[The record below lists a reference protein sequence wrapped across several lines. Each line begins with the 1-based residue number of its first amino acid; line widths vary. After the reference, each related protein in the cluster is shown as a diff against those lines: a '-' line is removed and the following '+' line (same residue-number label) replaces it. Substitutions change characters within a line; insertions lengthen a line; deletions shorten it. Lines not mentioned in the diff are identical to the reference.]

1 MRGNEVEFLWKANK
15 FWQIRSWKVSGEK
28 LASQVLRNTH
38 NRSTEDRSFVCPMSC
53 LHGFDGAA
61 HPRLPLF
68 LPQGRARPKRS
79 HWTPLPWVFWGCAT
93 RSSSTSE
100 DGLLVLFWRP
110 SVALVPA
117 FPKASSLSSI
127 SYLYPSN
134 KLFFSGSSNLCLFLL
149 ITSKAL
155 YDHRVWLKINVV
167 CRASQ

>member
-1 MRGNEVEFLWKANK
+1 
-15 FWQIRSWKVSGEK
+15 
-28 LASQVLRNTH
+28 
-38 NRSTEDRSFVCPMSC
+38 MSR

-68 LPQGRARPKRS
+68 LPQGRARPKQG
-79 HWTPLPWVFWGCAT
+79 HWIPPPGHSEPGPLEALPRKMVYLF
-93 RSSSTSE
+93 
-100 DGLLVLFWRP
+100 LFWRP

-117 FPKASSLSSI
+117 FPKASSLNSI

-149 ITSKAL
+149 ITSKTL

-167 CRASQ
+167 CRLLSKEFSLNSHPVQALSWALYRSYPNLITRCISMSAYSHFKNGNTEVYRAF

>member
-1 MRGNEVEFLWKANK
+1 MERNW
-15 FWQIRSWKVSGEK
+15 
-28 LASQVLRNTH
+28 LR
-38 NRSTEDRSFVCPMSC
+38 
-53 LHGFDGAA
+53 
-61 HPRLPLF
+61 
-68 LPQGRARPKRS
+68 
-79 HWTPLPWVFWGCAT
+79 
-93 RSSSTSE
+93 RSSEIPTIDLQRTGVLSAPCPVFMALMERPTPDFHSSYHRGGLDPSGATGLPFPGYSE
-100 DGLLVLFWRP
+100 AVPLEAAAPRKMVYLFLFWRP